1 MNKKLKTFLIT
12 AVSLLI
18 VVGIL
23 VGILWYFAG
32 KKDPV
37 AVKPVAELLLGYMGE
52 APSYEGTV
60 TTNNLQA
67 VYLSG
72 TQTVLEI
79 LVTDGQYVEQ
89 GTPLFRYDT
98 TLTDIQMERQRL
110 AAEQAQLDLKKAKQE
125 LEEIKKMKPYSP
137 PPVTR
142 PTTAPTTAP
151 LESVDTMPYY
161 ICGNGTEEEP
171 YRYLWAEHLDF
182 DRDFLMGHLSAQKLE
197 CWIAFEIRERCAL
210 GGDLISMWGLYVT
223 AEKPD
228 EPLETYPTES
238 ETDPTEPTE
247 TTEGMLNTE
256 ATEEPTDPTDPT
268 DSTDPTEEETEPPV
282 DEWKNW
288 ELLYRFFIPEEIE
301 HVEQTTV
308 PTTRETEWVDT
319 SSGYTAAEIAVMK
332 QEKELQIRDLDL
344 AARMAKLSYESM
356 KQELSTG
363 IVKAS
368 ISGTVINL
376 KTAEEA
382 QLSGEP
388 LMQISEGGAFY
399 VTIQIGEYD
408 LERYDVG
415 SLVTISS
422 WMDYGYTTTGS
433 LVSIATEPTQNG
445 YYGGYGGNS
454 DVSVY
459 EATIVV
465 PAEANLHEGDWVGVS
480 FASDAE
486 QETGT
491 LYLESAY
498 IREENG
504 LTYVYRRNAQGLLEK
519 SYVQTGTVMWGYTAV
534 VRGLTE
540 EDWVAFPYGKDVV
553 DGAPTYEETGEM
565 YPDDFA

>member
-1 MNKKLKTFLIT
+1 MNKKLKAFLIT
-12 AVSLLI
+12 TVSLLL
-18 VVGIL
+18 VVAIL
-23 VGILWYFAG
+23 AGILWYFAS
-32 KKDPV
+32 KKEPV
-37 AVKPVAELLLGYMGE
+37 AVTPVAELLLGYMGE

-60 TTNNLQA
+60 STNNLQA

-72 TQTVLEI
+72 TQTVQEI
-79 LVTDGQYVEQ
+79 LVTEGQYVEK

-110 AAEQAQLDLKKAKQE
+110 ASEQAQLDLKKAKQE
-125 LEEIKKMKPYSP
+125 LAEIKKMKPYSP
-137 PPVTR
+137 PPATR

-151 LESVDTMPYY
+151 LESVDTLPYY

-182 DRDFLMGHLSAQKLE
+182 DREFLMGHLSAQKLE
-197 CWIAFEIRERCAL
+197 CWIAFEVRERCAL
-210 GGDLISMWGLYVT
+210 AGDLVSLWGLYIA

-238 ETDPTEPTE
+238 ESETTEPTE
-247 TTEGMLNTE
+247 STPEDRSTE
-256 ATEEPTDPTDPT
+256 ATEEE
-268 DSTDPTEEETEPPV
+268 TDPTEEETEPV
-282 DEWKNW
+282 DEWKTW
-288 ELLYRFFIPEEIE
+288 ELSYRFFIPEEMD
-301 HVEQTTV
+301 HVEETTV

-332 QEKELQIRDLDL
+332 QEKELEIRDLDL

-376 KTAEEA
+376 KNEA
-382 QLSGEP
+382 DVQLTGEP

-399 VTIQIGEYD
+399 VTIQVGEYD
-408 LERYDVG
+408 LERYELG
-415 SLVTISS
+415 SLVTITS

-433 LVSIATEPTQNG
+433 LVSIADEPTQNG
-445 YYGGYGGNS
+445 YYGGYNGNS

-465 PAEANLHEGDWVGVS
+465 PAEANLHEGDWVGVT
-480 FASDAE
+480 FASDAD
-486 QETGT
+486 QEASV

-519 SYVQTGTVMWGYTAV
+519 AYVQTGTVMWGYTAV

-540 EDWVAFPYGKDVV
+540 EDWIAFPYGKDVV
-553 DGAPTYEETGEM
+553 EGAPTYEETGDM
-565 YPDDFA
+565 YPDDFM